1 MNIDVP
7 YPVLKTD
14 RQDWNEDA
22 RYTAGLSP
30 NAEFQNLSEPE
41 SPFGGSVQT
50 YLNEHSAYKNI
61 SPENPNP
68 EQCVNLSQLVVSSG
82 PQPVTQ
88 SLSVE
93 TVGPRSP
100 KPSASTKLNGCKKED
115 SDEDSDEEEEL
126 SDPSSS
132 DYRPSPSPK
141 AESKRI
147 VRHHP
152 YSTANR
158 SKESSEAGGTSFR
171 TILSRTRGDSDKPCA
186 PIPVPVPNLT
196 KKSRGRKVPTV
207 HDPELESAADEYVP
221 SGRLR
226 DTSDGGR
233 VKRGRGGGATGTKNA
248 RTYRCTVEDCGKC
261 FVRGEHLKRHIRSI
275 HTNEKRQYFF
285 PLLFFLFQGG

>member
-7 YPVLKTD
+7 YLVLNID
-14 RQDWNEDA
+14 RQDWNEGA

-30 NAEFQNLSEPE
+30 NPEFQNLSEPE
-41 SPFGGSVQT
+41 SPFDGSIQT

-61 SPENPNP
+61 TLEDPNP

-93 TVGPRSP
+93 TVGPHST
-100 KPSASTKLNGCKKED
+100 KPSASSESNVHKKHN
-115 SDEDSDEEEEL
+115 SDEDSDEEDEL

-132 DYRPSPSPK
+132 DYCPSPSPK
-141 AESKRI
+141 AESKRS

-152 YSTANR
+152 YSTTNR
-158 SKESSEAGGTSFR
+158 SKESSEASGTSFR
-171 TILSRTRGDSDKPCA
+171 TILSRTRGDSDRPCA
-186 PIPVPVPNLT
+186 PVPVPVPNLT

-207 HDPELESAADEYVP
+207 HDPEPESAADEYVP
-221 SGRLR
+221 SARLR

-233 VKRGRGGGATGTKNA
+233 AKRGRGGGATGTKNA

-261 FVRGEHLKRHIRSI
+261 FIRGEHLKRHIRSI

-285 PLLFFLFQGG
+285 SLFLLLSQGG